1 MALKLSGK
9 VALVTG
15 ARQGLGKAI
24 ALGLAKAGAD
34 LMIADRVLEDGK
46 LASVAKEIEALGR
59 KASTSGGDISVEAD
73 VEAMVK
79 KANTELGKVDILV
92 NNAGVT
98 AQDRFVDMPLR
109 RWNLIVNVNLN
120 GSAFCAHAVLPQMV
134 ERNSGV
140 IINMSSILALQVQY
154 SVPYGA
160 TKAAIERFTTG
171 VARELR
177 KTNISVCAMRPFFV
191 KTEVVSEF
199 LDGRSDMSDWEEP
212 AMWGA
217 YCAMISAAD
226 PAVTTGKIFNQ
237 ALLKETFGDWKK

>member
-1 MALKLSGK
+1 MALKLAGK

-15 ARQGLGKAI
+15 ARQGLGKSM

-34 LMIADRVLEDGK
+34 IMVADRVIDDGK
-46 LASVAKEIEALGR
+46 LESVANEIKALGR

-79 KANTELGKVDILV
+79 KANADLGKIDILV

-109 RWNLIVNVNLN
+109 RWNLIINVNLN
-120 GSAFCAHAVLPQMV
+120 GTAFVSHAVLPQMI

-140 IINMSSILALQVQY
+140 IINISSILALQVQY

-160 TKAAIERFTTG
+160 TKAAVERFTAG

-177 KTNISVCAMRPFFV
+177 KTNISVTALRPFFV

-217 YCAMISAAD
+217 YCATVAAAD
-226 PAVTTGKIFNQ
+226 PAITTGKIFNQ
-237 ALLKETFGDWKK
+237 ALLKETFGDWK

>member
-1 MALKLSGK
+1 MALKLAGK

-15 ARQGLGKAI
+15 ARQGLGKSM

-34 LMIADRVLEDGK
+34 IMIADRVIDDGK
-46 LASVAKEIEALGR
+46 LDSVAKEIEALGR

-79 KANTELGKVDILV
+79 KANADLGKIDILV

-109 RWNLIVNVNLN
+109 RWNLIINVNLN
-120 GSAFCAHAVLPQMV
+120 GTAFVSHAVLPQMI

-140 IINMSSILALQVQY
+140 IINISSILALQVQY

-160 TKAAIERFTTG
+160 TKAAVERFTAG
-171 VARELR
+171 VSRELR
-177 KTNISVCAMRPFFV
+177 KTNVSVTALRPFFV

-199 LDGRSDMSDWEEP
+199 LDGRSDMSAWEEP

-217 YCAMISAAD
+217 YCAMVAAAD

-237 ALLKETFGDWKK
+237 DLLKETFGDWK

>member
-1 MALKLSGK
+1 MALKLAGK

-15 ARQGLGKAI
+15 GRQGLGRAM

-34 LMIADRVLEDGK
+34 VMVADRVTDDGK
-46 LASVAKEIEALGR
+46 LATVAKEIEALGR

-73 VEAMVK
+73 VLAMVN
-79 KANTELGKVDILV
+79 KANTDLGKVDILV

-109 RWNLIVNVNLN
+109 RWNLIINVNLN
-120 GSAFCAHAVLPQMV
+120 GTAFCTHAVLPQMI

-140 IINMSSILALQVQY
+140 VINISSILALQVQY

-160 TKAAIERFTTG
+160 TKAAVERFTAG
-171 VARELR
+171 VAREIR
-177 KTNISVCAMRPFFV
+177 KTNVSVTALRPFFV

-199 LDGRSDMSDWEEP
+199 LDGRADMSDWEEP

-217 YCAMISAAD
+217 YCAMVAGAD
-226 PAVTTGKIFNQ
+226 PSVTTGKIFNQ
-237 ALLKETFGDWKK
+237 ALLKETFGNWK